1 MSRSWT
7 TKATSSR
14 RASSAG
20 WWPEARP
27 GPCTGGP
34 SRRTR
39 GSWRAS
45 ARRWSGRAGTW
56 SATTPRPTRTATS
69 GSCPGR
75 SSSWRRCRGP
85 SPASCCAACCGRV
98 SSLRM
103 TSSGTPAPA
112 PPASALARGGAGRA
126 FLSILRRDLFVTN
139 AELPAFLAQA
149 ILQPLF
155 MAFVFGKVLTDLGF
169 ARPGFAQ
176 LLLPGLVAL
185 TVMLTALQSTAL
197 PLVIEFSFT
206 KEIED
211 RLLAP
216 LPVSMVAVEKV
227 LFASMRG
234 LVAGALMFPIG
245 RWIIG
250 PLSLRADRAWILVGF
265 MVLGALAGA
274 GMGLLLGTAVA
285 PN

>member
-1 MSRSWT
+1 
-7 TKATSSR
+7 
-14 RASSAG
+14 
-20 WWPEARP
+20 
-27 GPCTGGP
+27 
-34 SRRTR
+34 
-39 GSWRAS
+39 
-45 ARRWSGRAGTW
+45 
-56 SATTPRPTRTATS
+56 
-69 GSCPGR
+69 
-75 SSSWRRCRGP
+75 
-85 SPASCCAACCGRV
+85 
-98 SSLRM
+98 M
-103 TSSGTPAPA
+103 TSSGS
-112 PPASALARGGAGRA
+112 PASAPLASVPARGGAGRA
-126 FLSILRRDLFVTN
+126 FLSILGRDLFVTS
-139 AELPAFLAQA
+139 AELPAFIAQA
-149 ILQPLF
+149 IIQP
-155 MAFVFGKVLTDLGF
+155 VF
-169 ARPGFAQ
+169 
-176 LLLPGLVAL
+176 LLPGLVAL

-265 MVLGALAGA
+265 MVLGALAGS

-285 PN
+285 PNRINIMFALVLTPLLFTGCVQYPWPSLTHLRWFQVVTLFNPITYASEGVRSAMLPLSPHMTTWKAAAALAAVTVALAAAGVAGFLRRALD

>member
-1 MSRSWT
+1 
-7 TKATSSR
+7 
-14 RASSAG
+14 
-20 WWPEARP
+20 
-27 GPCTGGP
+27 
-34 SRRTR
+34 
-39 GSWRAS
+39 
-45 ARRWSGRAGTW
+45 
-56 SATTPRPTRTATS
+56 
-69 GSCPGR
+69 
-75 SSSWRRCRGP
+75 
-85 SPASCCAACCGRV
+85 
-98 SSLRM
+98 M
-103 TSSGTPAPA
+103 TSSGAPAAA
-112 PPASALARGGAGRA
+112 PPASAPAHGGARRA
-126 FLSILRRDLFVTN
+126 FFSILGRDLFVTS
-139 AELPAFLAQA
+139 AELPVFLAQA
-149 ILQPLF
+149 IIQPVF

-169 ARPGFAQ
+169 AQAGFAQ
-176 LLLPGLVAL
+176 VLLPGLVAL

-285 PN
+285 PNRISITFALVLTPLLFTGCVQYPWPSLTHLRWFQVVTLFNPITYASEGSARPCCH

>member
-1 MSRSWT
+1 M
-7 TKATSSR
+7 
-14 RASSAG
+14 
-20 WWPEARP
+20 
-27 GPCTGGP
+27 
-34 SRRTR
+34 
-39 GSWRAS
+39 
-45 ARRWSGRAGTW
+45 
-56 SATTPRPTRTATS
+56 
-69 GSCPGR
+69 
-75 SSSWRRCRGP
+75 
-85 SPASCCAACCGRV
+85 

-103 TSSGTPAPA
+103 TSSGIPTSA
-112 PPASALARGGAGRA
+112 PPASAPVRGGAVQA

-139 AELPAFLAQA
+139 AELPRFLAQA

-155 MAFVFGKVLTDLGF
+155 MAFIFGKVLTDLGF
-169 ARPGFAQ
+169 AQAGFAQ

-185 TVMLTALQSTAL
+185 TVVLTALQSTAL

-227 LFASMRG
+227 LFASLRG
-234 LVAGALMFPIG
+234 LVAGSLMFPIG

-265 MVLGALAGA
+265 MLLGALAGS

-285 PN
+285 PNRINITFALVLTPLLFTGCVQYPWPSLTHLRWFQVVTLFNPITYASEGVRSAMLPLSPHMTRWKAAAALAAVTVVFAAAGVAGFLRRAVD

>member
-1 MSRSWT
+1 
-7 TKATSSR
+7 
-14 RASSAG
+14 
-20 WWPEARP
+20 
-27 GPCTGGP
+27 
-34 SRRTR
+34 
-39 GSWRAS
+39 
-45 ARRWSGRAGTW
+45 
-56 SATTPRPTRTATS
+56 
-69 GSCPGR
+69 
-75 SSSWRRCRGP
+75 
-85 SPASCCAACCGRV
+85 
-98 SSLRM
+98 M

-112 PPASALARGGAGRA
+112 PPASVPARGGAGRA

-211 RLLAP
+211 RRR
-216 LPVSMVAVEKV
+216 SRT
-227 LFASMRG
+227 FAGSR
-234 LVAGALMFPIG
+234 
-245 RWIIG
+245 
-250 PLSLRADRAWILVGF
+250 S
-265 MVLGALAGA
+265 
-274 GMGLLLGTAVA
+274 
-285 PN
+285 